1 MLAVYI
7 EMISL
12 PLIHTAWITALG
24 AAIGNAWV
32 LHERLAVE
40 DRVLL
45 ADPAYRAAMG
55 AKPRFLPKFL

>member
-1 MLAVYI
+1 
-7 EMISL
+7 
-12 PLIHTAWITALG
+12 LIHTAWITALG

-40 DRVLL
+40 DPVLL

-55 AKPRFLPKFL
+55 AKPRFLPKLL